1 MANLTA
7 TIVKI
12 MPLFVIRP
20 KTTFMNSDGNAIP
33 DDKRRESINITVGR
47 PTEIEIYNVFPSYKE
62 DLSKIIENHTLI
74 YKK

>member
-1 MANLTA
+1 
-7 TIVKI
+7 
-12 MPLFVIRP
+12 
-20 KTTFMNSDGNAIP
+20 MNSDGNAIP